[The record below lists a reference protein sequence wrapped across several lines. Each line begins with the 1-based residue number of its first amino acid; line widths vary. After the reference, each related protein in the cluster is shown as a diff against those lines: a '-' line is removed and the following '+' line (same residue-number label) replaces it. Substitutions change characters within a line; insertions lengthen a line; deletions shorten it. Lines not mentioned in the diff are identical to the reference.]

1 VHDVVLSAGLRC
13 FVRSPPIRRGRHGGL
28 ILFPDEPILAVRRRS
43 IYVHGSRQK
52 GDQHVARSLVP
63 RSHVTCSAHNE
74 VVVKV
79 FISSLIGGY
88 EPYRAAAQEAIE
100 TLGHQVVRAED
111 FPASAG
117 TPQQA
122 CLAAVRDSDLVVLL
136 MGERYG
142 APQPS
147 GLSATHEEYRE
158 ARERKPVLVFVESEV
173 TREPAQEVFLKE
185 VQAWATGHYRASYSS
200 TEELKT
206 ALLRALHD
214 HELATSAGV
223 VDETDLV
230 DRVTA
235 LLPRRQG
242 LGGAAAQL
250 VVAVAGGPYQQVL
263 RPAELEDDAMSRDLQ
278 REALFGAHPVLDPS
292 EGTNRTIQGNALM
305 FQQRVASVLVDQA
318 GSVRVVQAARQD
330 ADRQSTELSALI
342 EEDVIDALVR
352 AVRFSGWLLDRVD
365 PLRRLTDVVPIAHL
379 AGGGYMPWRTRAEH
393 AASPNEGRMGQGG
406 DHTTVMLTPARRHR
420 QALTHDADRI
430 AEDLAAL
437 LRRER
442 RRR

>member
-1 VHDVVLSAGLRC
+1 LDS
-13 FVRSPPIRRGRHGGL
+13 
-28 ILFPDEPILAVRRRS
+28 
-43 IYVHGSRQK
+43 
-52 GDQHVARSLVP
+52 

-74 VVVKV
+74 VIVKV

-100 TLGHQVVRAED
+100 VLGHQVVRAED

-142 APQPS
+142 VPQLS

-158 ARERKPVLVFVESEV
+158 ARERKPVLVFVESGV
-173 TREPAQEVFLKE
+173 TRELAQEEFLKE
-185 VQAWATGHYRASYSS
+185 VQVWATGHYRAAYSS

-223 VDETDLV
+223 IDEEDLV
-230 DRVTA
+230 DRATA
-235 LLPRRQG
+235 LLPRHQG
-242 LGGAAAQL
+242 FGGAAQL
-250 VVAVAGGPYQQVL
+250 VVALAGGPYQQVL
-263 RPAELEDDAMSRDLQ
+263 RPAELGDAALLRDLQ

-292 EGTNRTIQGNALM
+292 EGTNPTIQGNALV

-330 ADRQSTELSALI
+330 ADRRSMELPALI
-342 EEDVIDALVR
+342 EEDVIEALVR

-365 PLRRLTDVVPIAHL
+365 PLRRLTDVAPIAYL
-379 AGGGYMPWRTRAEH
+379 AGAGYMPWRTRAEH
-393 AASPNEGRMGQGG
+393 AASPNEGTMGQGG
-406 DHTTVMLTPARRHR
+406 DHTTVTLTPARRHR

-430 AEDLAAL
+430 AEDLATL

-442 RRR
+442 RR

>member
-1 VHDVVLSAGLRC
+1 MSTA
-13 FVRSPPIRRGRHGGL
+13 PA
-28 ILFPDEPILAVRRRS
+28 E
-43 IYVHGSRQK
+43 K
-52 GDQHVARSLVP
+52 GDQHVARSSVP
-63 RSHVTCSAHNE
+63 RSHVTRSAHNE

-79 FISSLIGGY
+79 FISSPIGDYGH
-88 EPYRAAAQEAIE
+88 YRAAAQEAIE

-136 MGERYG
+136 MGELYG
-142 APQPS
+142 VPQLS

-158 ARERKPVLVFVESEV
+158 ARERKPVLVFVESGV
-173 TREPAQEVFLKE
+173 TREPAQEAFLEE
-185 VQAWATGHYRASYSS
+185 VQAWATGHFRASYSS

-206 ALLRALHD
+206 VLLRALHD
-214 HELATSAGV
+214 QELATSAGV
-223 VDETDLV
+223 VDEADLV
-230 DRVTA
+230 DRATA

-242 LGGAAAQL
+242 FGGAAQL
-250 VVAVAGGPYQQVL
+250 AVAVAGGPYQQVL
-263 RPAELEDDAMSRDLQ
+263 RPAELGDAALSRDLQ

-292 EGTNRTIQGNALM
+292 DGTNRTIQDNALV
-305 FQQRVASVLVDQA
+305 FEQRVASVLVDQA
-318 GSVRVVQAARQD
+318 GSVRVVQAARRD
-330 ADRQSTELSALI
+330 ADRRSTELPVLL
-342 EEDVIDALVR
+342 EEDVIDALAR

-365 PLRRLTDVVPIAHL
+365 PLRRLTDVAPIAHL
-379 AGGGYMPWRTRAEH
+379 AGGSYMPWRTRAEH
-393 AASPNEGRMGQGG
+393 AASPNEGTMGQGG

-430 AEDLAAL
+430 AEDLATL

-442 RRR
+442 RR